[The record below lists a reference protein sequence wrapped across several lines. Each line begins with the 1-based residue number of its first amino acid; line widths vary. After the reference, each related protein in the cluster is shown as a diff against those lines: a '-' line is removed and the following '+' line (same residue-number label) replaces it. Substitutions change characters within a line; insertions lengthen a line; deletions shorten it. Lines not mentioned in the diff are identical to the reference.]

1 MSMAACWWLA
11 AAMNFAQAT
20 GTTTGDL
27 RGLVEDE
34 SGAALIG
41 ASVEAISPGNGFSR
55 TAVSGNGGEFV
66 LRFLPPGSYDV
77 TASRTGFQTLRVA
90 GVAIVVGTTASL
102 RLILPVARVAETVS
116 VGAAS
121 PSADLVATG
130 LASTITQAEIR
141 NLPIN
146 RRNFLDFALT
156 TPGVTLD
163 RGPQT
168 GAAPT
173 SGISING
180 QDPRLNNV
188 QLDGLDDNDA
198 AVGAFRSAVTQEAVL
213 EYQVIRAPYAAEF
226 GRAAGGVINVA
237 TRSGSNA
244 LAGTAFLFYRD
255 QSLSASNAQTGTK
268 TAYEQ
273 FQYGASLSGP
283 ILSDRLFFF
292 AAAERLSV
300 TDTNTF
306 SISKEAFDA
315 IGEKGFTFDTAPT
328 SFDRGRT
335 SVFAKLDAAPSPS
348 QAWAL
353 RGNWGSESD
362 ENQQPWGAKV
372 ARSAGG
378 RRDLEDA
385 AVAIT
390 GISLFGAGASN
401 ELRLLAADRT
411 HRLDSL
417 DETGGPSVEI
427 VGDATFG
434 TQQFLPQPRD
444 SRTYEV
450 FEAVSFFG
458 ARITGK
464 AGVDYVHTE
473 LQGSLPL
480 YFAGRYEFSS
490 LPAFE
495 QDAPTLF
502 MQGFGDPERE
512 VTTDLFAAFAEAEWI
527 LGPKLVVRAGLRYD
541 YERPADPFPSDS
553 NNWAPRLSFSW
564 APSPTWLVRGGLGRF
579 YAATPIAPMFVVGVQ
594 DGQTAQTRVWPW
606 PDSQRPWGMVPDRR
620 FGAEPDDG
628 IPLVFS
634 LGEYRSAYTDLASLG
649 IQANLPRG
657 WATSLDYVHARGQS
671 ILIEQPASVFERPY
685 RSIGNTWYDA
695 VTASVTTGVGGPLRV
710 SASYTYAEAED
721 DYIDFTLGSLQDP
734 LAPEEERG
742 PTVHVPRHRAAAAVV
757 YSTPSQGSWWS
768 SNWTFSAISDVSIGR
783 PYNVL
788 AGYDRNGNGDTT
800 SDRPEGVG
808 RNSGTLPAFWNFDL
822 RIGRRIPV
830 APIALEITLDV
841 FNLFDRVNVL
851 EVQNVRYENEGLVE
865 RGNYGDTVRFVDP
878 RRLQLGLRISF

>member
-1 MSMAACWWLA
+1 MVVAAVLWLA
-11 AAMNFAQAT
+11 AAMHFGQAT

-27 RGLVEDE
+27 RGRVEDE
-34 SGAALIG
+34 SGAAVAG
-41 ASVEAISPGNGFSR
+41 ASIEAVSPSTGFSR
-55 TAVSGNGGEFV
+55 AAVSGGGGEFA

-77 TASRTGFQTLRVA
+77 TASRKGFQALRVA

-102 RLILPVARVAETVS
+102 RLTLPVARVEETIS
-116 VGAAS
+116 VGASS
-121 PSADLVATG
+121 PSADLVSTG
-130 LASTITQAEIR
+130 LESTITQAEIR

-255 QSLSASNAQTGTK
+255 QSLSASNALTGTK

-306 SISKEAFDA
+306 DDLPTTPSTPSRRRAFPS
-315 IGEKGFTFDTAPT
+315 TRRPT

-353 RGNWGSESD
+353 RGKLGLRVGREPAAVGRR
-362 ENQQPWGAKV
+362 PWPGAR
-372 ARSAGG
+372 AAA
-378 RRDLEDA
+378 RDLEDA

-427 VGDATFG
+427 VGVATFG

-450 FEAVSFFG
+450 FDAVSFFG

-464 AGVDYVHTE
+464 AGVDYVHTD

-490 LPAFE
+490 LDAFE

-594 DGQTAQTRVWPW
+594 DGQTVQTRVWPW
-606 PDSQRPWGMVPDRR
+606 PDSQGPWGMSPDRR

-628 IPLVFS
+628 VPARLFPRRVS
-634 LGEYRSAYTDLASLG
+634 ERLHGSGE
-649 IQANLPRG
+649 PRHPG
-657 WATSLDYVHARGQS
+657 
-671 ILIEQPASVFERPY
+671 QPAP
-685 RSIGNTWYDA
+685 WL
-695 VTASVTTGVGGPLRV
+695 VGGARLRARAGPVDPDRAADERDRPPLPSPSATPGTTPSRRPSRRV
-710 SASYTYAEAED
+710 SAGRCAFRRPTRMPKRRTTTS
-721 DYIDFTLGSLQDP
+721 ISRWVPCRTLSLRRRSAVRRSTSP
-734 LAPEEERG
+734 ATGRRRPPSIRPRRRGAGGRATGRSRRSRMSRSAG
-742 PTVHVPRHRAAAAVV
+742 PTTSWSATTGTATA
-757 YSTPSQGSWWS
+757 TPPPTVRKASGA
-768 SNWTFSAISDVSIGR
+768 TAGR
-783 PYNVL
+783 CPL
-788 AGYDRNGNGDTT
+788 
-800 SDRPEGVG
+800 
-808 RNSGTLPAFWNFDL
+808 SGTS
-822 RIGRRIPV
+822 
-830 APIALEITLDV
+830 T
-841 FNLFDRVNVL
+841 
-851 EVQNVRYENEGLVE
+851 
-865 RGNYGDTVRFVDP
+865 
-878 RRLQLGLRISF
+878 